1 MRAEKTIKRLA
12 GSRRSSLF
20 TDVCKRYVRNP
31 AAVIGGVIL
40 LIILLAC
47 LLANFIVPEE
57 MVTAYDTQA
66 KLQAPSAAHPFG
78 TDNLGRDLFARV
90 LYGARISVGIGVGA
104 TALSLVIGAA
114 IASVCAMSK
123 KADFVIMRVVD
134 VITCVPTILLALVL
148 LTVLGGS
155 VFNMVLTLTIVSVPG
170 FVLRIRAVVL
180 GVVEQDYVKAAR
192 VSGTKSL
199 KLVLKHIL
207 PNALDP
213 IIVDATMTIS
223 SMMLSAAGLSFIGA
237 PALGQFG
244 SSLFRTQYMRN
255 TAMGQHGQGYA
266 SQILQG
272 QVGKIFLH
280 TVQPLPENI
289 AVYHRIKIGLSP
301 ALAQLL
307 TKLAGGNIHHPLQL
321 HQYRFRPAGLL
332 QKRHMPAQHRLAVV
346 FAAAK
351 NAESTRLSNPPGM
364 LPVLKGQEHI
374 CPHQ

>member
-223 SMMLSAAGLSFIGA
+223 SMMLSAAGLSFIGVGVA
-237 PALGQFG
+237 PPNPEWGAMLNYAQQY
-244 SSLFRTQYMRN
+244 FRTAPYMAIFPGLAIAL
-255 TAMGQHGQGYA
+255 TAL
-266 SQILQG
+266 SINL
-272 QVGKIFLH
+272 VGD
-280 TVQPLPENI
+280 
-289 AVYHRIKIGLSP
+289 GLRDAFDP
-301 ALAQLL
+301 R
-307 TKLAGGNIHHPLQL
+307 AG
-321 HQYRFRPAGLL
+321 
-332 QKRHMPAQHRLAVV
+332 K
-346 FAAAK
+346 
-351 NAESTRLSNPPGM
+351 
-364 LPVLKGQEHI
+364 
-374 CPHQ
+374 